1 MEQKAREIFNE
12 MMSMEK
18 DELLGYGQ
26 TLLDEVFRR
35 LDHRTKR
42 LVLAEALLREAR
54 IAIGPTTAVELDRKI
69 RRFLEGS

>member
-1 MEQKAREIFNE
+1 MEQKVREIFNE

-42 LVLAEALLREAR
+42 LALAESFLRRALLQPESDPALIRE
-54 IAIGPTTAVELDRKI
+54 I